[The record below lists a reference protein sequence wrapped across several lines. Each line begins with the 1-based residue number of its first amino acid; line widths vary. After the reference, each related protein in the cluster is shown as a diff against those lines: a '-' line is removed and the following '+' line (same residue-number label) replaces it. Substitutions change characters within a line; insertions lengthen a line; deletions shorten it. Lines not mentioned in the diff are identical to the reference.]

1 MVALDLDRNPE
12 ISLTAFLARRARTST
27 DARLI
32 VDAVL
37 GFIVATASLLAHGPI
52 WHLFTSAGI
61 CFLSFGAWGI
71 ADREL
76 SERASGAPAVRVLAV
91 ARIAS
96 AIIGFV
102 AAAALIIGAL
112 GVAIGTVKS

>member
-32 VDAVL
+32 MDAVL
-37 GFIVATASLLAHGPI
+37 GFIVAVAALLAQGPV
-52 WHLFTSAGI
+52 WYLFTSAGI

-71 ADREL
+71 ADREI
-76 SERASGAPAVRVLAV
+76 SELQPETLLVRMLSGARA
-91 ARIAS
+91 AS
-96 AIIGFV
+96 AIIGFI
-102 AAAALIIGAL
+102 AAAAFFTGAL
-112 GVAIGTVKS
+112 GVAIGRVIS

>member
-32 VDAVL
+32 LDAVI
-37 GFIVATASLLAHGPI
+37 GFIVATAALLAQGPI
-52 WHLFTSAGI
+52 WYMFTSAGI

-76 SERASGAPAVRVLAV
+76 ESFQGRVLIV
-91 ARIAS
+91 RLLKLARIAS
-96 AIIGFV
+96 AIVGFV
-102 AAAALIIGAL
+102 AAAALCTGAL
-112 GVAIGTVKS
+112 GIAIGRVIS